1 MCAHS
6 VVSNFSNIE
15 RGEKGS
21 YTKLLNLNHRKQ
33 KKGKKQR
40 TSKIIG
46 KLYQSSYTNNHVKCE
61 QSKYRNTKTDG
72 MVKKKSMM
80 QLYVAYKKPNIKTQK
95 KIKRIDKGMPC

>member
-15 RGEKGS
+15 RGEKES

-61 QSKYRNTKTDG
+61 QSKYRNTKTDE
-72 MVKKKSMM
+72 MVKKKKYDATICCL
-80 QLYVAYKKPNIKTQK
+80 QETQYKDIEKN
-95 KIKRIDKGMPC
+95 